1 MNEKEKQSH
10 EELLRL
16 INENPELPVIPEVN
30 AELVCS
36 DQYKWW
42 MGGWG
47 DCCIEEYT
55 WGTEAHYFK
64 QKNFSLLCDDYFVE
78 VLCDCI
84 SDKDFDEL
92 SELPRKELIKAY
104 EALPWKKAIIVYITL
119 PE

>member
-1 MNEKEKQSH
+1 MNEEEKQSH

-16 INENPELPVIPEVN
+16 IEENPDLPVIPAVN
-30 AELVCS
+30 GELVCS

-42 MGGWG
+42 MGSWG
-47 DCCIEEYT
+47 DCCIKEYIH
-55 WGTEAHYFK
+55 GTESYHFK
-64 QKNFSLLCDDYFVE
+64 DDFDYYDYAG

-84 SDKDFDEL
+84 SDTDKDFY
-92 SELPRKELIKAY
+92 ELPREEVIKAY